1 MNIIEKGPFII
12 IIIVCIFIA
21 YTLGVPCF
29 NIDTTKEVN
38 LSVNIMTIIISLI
51 NLLIVYTTLSNQSR
65 ERFEMTLFNLL
76 ENHRKMKSSINLKMS
91 IKDIFMRETI
101 INNDNERLF
110 IFAIQEIIKIK
121 QFLKRTTFPYIPEE
135 EVQNELEIIGL
146 LKEMDQS
153 TVEKAVLY
161 EKELS
166 LLFSLS
172 QRCFFYSI
180 SKEMWAKPL
189 NSEEKLNEKAYQL
202 FFEKWEHELAPY
214 FRSLI
219 LLFKHIENSSISL
232 IDKVTYR
239 SYVINQMSNSELELL
254 SYHYLHYAKLHNDYT
269 FKDSLDAIS
278 PNYHFIVD
286 RYKTNN

>member
-1 MNIIEKGPFII
+1 MNNIEKGPFII

-51 NLLIVYTTLSNQSR
+51 NLLIVYATLSNQSR

-76 ENHRKMKSSINLKMS
+76 ENHRKMKSFINLKMS
-91 IKDIFMRETI
+91 IKDIFMRGTI

-110 IFAIQEIIKIK
+110 IFAIQEITRIK
-121 QFLKRTTFPYIPEE
+121 QILKRTTFPYISEE
-135 EVQNELEIIGL
+135 DVQTEMEVIGH
-146 LKEMDQS
+146 LKEMDQR
-153 TVEKAVLY
+153 TVEEAMVD

-172 QRCFFYSI
+172 QRCVFYSI

-189 NSEEKLNEKAYQL
+189 NSEEKLNEKAYHL
-202 FFEKWEHELAPY
+202 FFEKWKHELAPY

-219 LLFKHIENSSISL
+219 LLFKHIDNSSISL
-232 IDKVTYR
+232 LDKVRYR
-239 SYVINQMSNSELELL
+239 SYVIYQMSNREIKLL
-254 SYHYLHYAKLHNDYT
+254 SYHYLYYAKLYNDYT

-278 PNYHFIVD
+278 PNHHFIVD
-286 RYKTNN
+286 RYNTNN